1 MAPAPAGSIFDVI
14 DAARAARD
22 TASEQKRRASER
34 ARFEA
39 KAYRCAVFECDRE
52 PMRDFFV
59 TRHGAAGEVRES
71 RFCEIALGVT
81 PERLLRLR
89 GTRPGAYFFKGE
101 KTRALAASL
110 SSFGERD
117 ATDAEA
123 TAFAA
128 AFADQGGMVIR
139 HFLPRV
145 EGEGVQSAKKR
156 DARETP
162 GDAEGGQRTVGQK
175 RERAHQSSP
184 STVVSSS
191 VDRSAEVRRGSR
203 RSFAEKEKESNGR
216 PTHATSDASE
226 PQKRA
231 APMDTWTTWSG
242 RRTTVRSVQPAQQQ
256 KRRIQ
261 KPAPDIGPWLASL
274 RRAHKGESVS
284 ATCFYASQRVR
295 PLFACA
301 RAATPR
307 LPKDQT
313 GNPIDAFS
321 SGKNAGARTDFVP
334 YYDSDDDAVAP
345 SATLGVVEI
354 MSRAFTDPAELL
366 ATPAE
371 VAYLGVAPAKGSG
384 TPLYAANASDA
395 ERLNA
400 RKTPK
405 APRSAPKISSTSETP
420 GVSKPSKPSK
430 PETPGDRDA
439 ETSFYAS
446 VLSLDDVLFDA
457 VIQGGE
463 MMRDMRL
470 AERETFSLM
479 HNRSG
484 MPLRFRYIEFDV
496 LMSARKIEAEARARA
511 RKEDTRAGKL
521 ERSSGDDER
530 SSGATV
536 RASRRPVRAFSRFFS
551 TGTEPSAK
559 RDEPS
564 HAWDPR
570 LVASRPGNV
579 ARLVAATIN
588 HRDSDHDGVPPE
600 KRGERSIVSETMFSE
615 KIEKLTAPSLRFF
628 AAGSAVPL
636 RCARPFALSEVA
648 FAHAAPAR
656 QKKRVYQTDT
666 HAKKVLDATGFV
678 WYTVP
683 RRDVPKLA
691 RYVRAL
697 RDSAGAEAFSERSSL
712 LDGDDGYAARAPGL
726 WLDPG
731 ALAKWNASRKR
742 KDEKIVVQRHV
753 QRTGEH
759 FARAPGAARWGV
771 CVGGCWLA
779 ETPFAFPED
788 YACVAKDAAA
798 VEREAA
804 FFPKEKGSGSGK
816 DERDLFSDE
825 KTFRVPTESAASV
838 ETTEAL
844 AAEALLEAATAAAK
858 RKD

>member
-1 MAPAPAGSIFDVI
+1 
-14 DAARAARD
+14 
-22 TASEQKRRASER
+22 
-34 ARFEA
+34 
-39 KAYRCAVFECDRE
+39 
-52 PMRDFFV
+52 
-59 TRHGAAGEVRES
+59 
-71 RFCEIALGVT
+71 
-81 PERLLRLR
+81 
-89 GTRPGAYFFKGE
+89 
-101 KTRALAASL
+101 
-110 SSFGERD
+110 
-117 ATDAEA
+117 
-123 TAFAA
+123 
-128 AFADQGGMVIR
+128 
-139 HFLPRV
+139 
-145 EGEGVQSAKKR
+145 
-156 DARETP
+156 
-162 GDAEGGQRTVGQK
+162 
-175 RERAHQSSP
+175 
-184 STVVSSS
+184 
-191 VDRSAEVRRGSR
+191 
-203 RSFAEKEKESNGR
+203 
-216 PTHATSDASE
+216 
-226 PQKRA
+226 
-231 APMDTWTTWSG
+231 
-242 RRTTVRSVQPAQQQ
+242 VRSVQPSQQQ

-295 PLFACA
+295 PLFASA

-307 LPKDQT
+307 LPKDVT

-334 YYDSDDDAVAP
+334 YYGSDDDAVAP

-354 MSRAFTDPAELL
+354 TSRAFTDPAELL
-366 ATPAE
+366 GTPAE

-405 APRSAPKISSTSETP
+405 APTS
-420 GVSKPSKPSK
+420 KN
-430 PETPGDRDA
+430 A

-457 VIQGGE
+457 VSQGSE

-496 LMSARKIEAEARARA
+496 PMSARKIEAETRART
-511 RKEDTRAGKL
+511 REEDTRAEKL
-521 ERSSGDDER
+521 ERSSGEKLER
-530 SSGATV
+530 SSN
-536 RASRRPVRAFSRFFS
+536 RRPVRARFFG

-570 LVASRPGNV
+570 SVASRPGNV

-588 HRDSDHDGVPPE
+588 NSDDSDRDGPPE
-600 KRGERSIVSETMFSE
+600 ARERFIKNVSDAFSE
-615 KIEKLTAPSLRFF
+615 KLAAPSLRFF

-648 FAHAAPAR
+648 LAHAAPAR
-656 QKKRVYQTDT
+656 RKKRVYQTDT
-666 HAKKVLDATGFV
+666 HTKKVLDATGFV

-697 RDSAGAEAFSERSSL
+697 KNEAGAEAFSERSSL
-712 LDGDDGYAARAPGL
+712 LDGDDGYATRAPGL

-753 QRTGEH
+753 QRAGEH

-788 YACVAKDAAA
+788 YASVAKDAAA
-798 VEREAA
+798 IEREAA
-804 FFPKEKGSGSGK
+804 FGEGLGSEK
-816 DERDLFSDE
+816 DERDVSDE
-825 KTFRVPTESAASV
+825 KTFRVPTGAASA

-844 AAEALLEAATAAAK
+844 AAEALLEAAAAAAK
-858 RKD
+858 GKD

>member
-1 MAPAPAGSIFDVI
+1 M
-14 DAARAARD
+14 
-22 TASEQKRRASER
+22 
-34 ARFEA
+34 
-39 KAYRCAVFECDRE
+39 
-52 PMRDFFV
+52 
-59 TRHGAAGEVRES
+59 
-71 RFCEIALGVT
+71 
-81 PERLLRLR
+81 
-89 GTRPGAYFFKGE
+89 
-101 KTRALAASL
+101 
-110 SSFGERD
+110 
-117 ATDAEA
+117 
-123 TAFAA
+123 
-128 AFADQGGMVIR
+128 
-139 HFLPRV
+139 
-145 EGEGVQSAKKR
+145 
-156 DARETP
+156 
-162 GDAEGGQRTVGQK
+162 
-175 RERAHQSSP
+175 
-184 STVVSSS
+184 
-191 VDRSAEVRRGSR
+191 
-203 RSFAEKEKESNGR
+203 
-216 PTHATSDASE
+216 
-226 PQKRA
+226 
-231 APMDTWTTWSG
+231 
-242 RRTTVRSVQPAQQQ
+242 RSVQPSQQQ

-295 PLFACA
+295 PLFANA

-307 LPKDQT
+307 LPKDKT

-321 SGKNAGARTDFVP
+321 SGKNPGARTDLVP

-354 MSRAFTDPAELL
+354 ASRAFTDPAELL

-405 APRSAPKISSTSETP
+405 APRSATISEVATSETP
-420 GVSKPSKPSK
+420 GVSQKSKTGK
-430 PETPGDRDA
+430 KTPETPGNRDA
-439 ETSFYAS
+439 ETSSFYAS

-457 VIQGGE
+457 VSQGGE

-496 LMSARKIEAEARARA
+496 PMSARKMEAEARARA
-511 RKEDTRAGKL
+511 RKEDTRLEKL

-530 SSGATV
+530 SSGATG
-536 RASRRPVRAFSRFFS
+536 RASRSSVRAFSRFFS

-570 LVASRPGNV
+570 SIASRPGNV
-579 ARLVAATIN
+579 ARLIAATIN
-588 HRDSDHDGVPPE
+588 HRDSDHDGTTPE
-600 KRGERSIVSETMFSE
+600 K
-615 KIEKLTAPSLRFF
+615 LAAPSLRFF

-648 FAHAAPAR
+648 FAHAGPAR
-656 QKKRVYQTDT
+656 RKKRVYQTDT

-697 RDSAGAEAFSERSSL
+697 RDDAGAEAFSKRSSL
-712 LDGDDGYAARAPGL
+712 LDGDDGYATRAPGL

-753 QRTGEH
+753 QRAGEN

-798 VEREAA
+798 IEREAA
-804 FFPKEKGSGSGK
+804 FGEGFAVHQK
-816 DERDLFSDE
+816 DERDGEADE
-825 KTFRVPTESAASV
+825 KTFRVPTNSASA

-844 AAEALLEAATAAAK
+844 NTEALLEAAAAEAK
-858 RKD
+858 N

>member
-1 MAPAPAGSIFDVI
+1 
-14 DAARAARD
+14 
-22 TASEQKRRASER
+22 
-34 ARFEA
+34 
-39 KAYRCAVFECDRE
+39 
-52 PMRDFFV
+52 
-59 TRHGAAGEVRES
+59 
-71 RFCEIALGVT
+71 
-81 PERLLRLR
+81 
-89 GTRPGAYFFKGE
+89 
-101 KTRALAASL
+101 
-110 SSFGERD
+110 
-117 ATDAEA
+117 
-123 TAFAA
+123 
-128 AFADQGGMVIR
+128 
-139 HFLPRV
+139 
-145 EGEGVQSAKKR
+145 
-156 DARETP
+156 
-162 GDAEGGQRTVGQK
+162 
-175 RERAHQSSP
+175 
-184 STVVSSS
+184 
-191 VDRSAEVRRGSR
+191 
-203 RSFAEKEKESNGR
+203 
-216 PTHATSDASE
+216 
-226 PQKRA
+226 
-231 APMDTWTTWSG
+231 
-242 RRTTVRSVQPAQQQ
+242 VRSVQPSQQQ

-521 ERSSGDDER
+521 ERSSG
-530 SSGATV
+530 
-536 RASRRPVRAFSRFFS
+536 RRR
-551 TGTEPSAK
+551 
-559 RDEPS
+559 
-564 HAWDPR
+564 
-570 LVASRPGNV
+570 
-579 ARLVAATIN
+579 
-588 HRDSDHDGVPPE
+588 
-600 KRGERSIVSETMFSE
+600 
-615 KIEKLTAPSLRFF
+615 EKLGRDCTRESPSRTRFF
-628 AAGSAVPL
+628 A
-636 RCARPFALSEVA
+636 
-648 FAHAAPAR
+648 
-656 QKKRVYQTDT
+656 
-666 HAKKVLDATGFV
+666 
-678 WYTVP
+678 
-683 RRDVPKLA
+683 
-691 RYVRAL
+691 
-697 RDSAGAEAFSERSSL
+697 
-712 LDGDDGYAARAPGL
+712 
-726 WLDPG
+726 
-731 ALAKWNASRKR
+731 
-742 KDEKIVVQRHV
+742 
-753 QRTGEH
+753 
-759 FARAPGAARWGV
+759 
-771 CVGGCWLA
+771 
-779 ETPFAFPED
+779 
-788 YACVAKDAAA
+788 
-798 VEREAA
+798 
-804 FFPKEKGSGSGK
+804 
-816 DERDLFSDE
+816 LF
-825 KTFRVPTESAASV
+825 
-838 ETTEAL
+838 
-844 AAEALLEAATAAAK
+844 
-858 RKD
+858 